1 MILSIIGHV
10 SITADKTESLTV
22 VLVVPYTLPTIFYL
36 TAILSI
42 LNMARRIGKI
52 NLFLIRIMQNRL
64 EEVNFHL

>member
-10 SITADKTESLTV
+10 SVTADKTESLTI

-52 NLFLIRIMQNRL
+52 NLFLIRIIQNRL

>member
-10 SITADKTESLTV
+10 SMTADKTESLTI

-52 NLFLIRIMQNRL
+52 NLFLIRIIQNRL
-64 EEVNFHL
+64 EEVNFYL

>member
-10 SITADKTESLTV
+10 SMTADKTESLTI

-36 TAILSI
+36 TTILGI
-42 LNMARRIGKI
+42 LNMTRRIGKI
-52 NLFLIRIMQNRL
+52 DLFLIRIIQNRL

>member
-1 MILSIIGHV
+1 MILSIIGPV

-52 NLFLIRIMQNRL
+52 NLFLIRIIQNRL

>member
-52 NLFLIRIMQNRL
+52 NLFLIRIIQNRL

>member
-10 SITADKTESLTV
+10 SMTADKTESLTI

-52 NLFLIRIMQNRL
+52 NLFLIRIIQNRL